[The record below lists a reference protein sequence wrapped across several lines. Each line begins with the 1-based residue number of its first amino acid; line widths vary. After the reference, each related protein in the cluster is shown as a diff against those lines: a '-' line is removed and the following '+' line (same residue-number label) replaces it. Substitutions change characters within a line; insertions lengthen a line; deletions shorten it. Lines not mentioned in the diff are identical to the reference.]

1 MEELHLDFSDEE
13 LREIISSP
21 GYGAEVIFAEGYE
34 LADAYPSL
42 GEWDVEGTLEMS
54 SHSDQIFPWGA
65 EVGKGSNWVISCTVA
80 ASGSLPVVL
89 CPLHASDQMRAST
102 RGFRG
107 RQAA

>member
-1 MEELHLDFSDEE
+1 MEELHIDFSDEE
-13 LREIISSP
+13 LREIISTP

-42 GEWDVEGTLEMS
+42 SEWDVEGTFEMTCHPDHLFS
-54 SHSDQIFPWGA
+54 WGA
-65 EVGKGSNWVISCTVA
+65 DVGKGSNWVISRTVA
-80 ASGSLPVVL
+80 ASTSLPVML
-89 CPLHASDQMRAST
+89 CPLHASDQFRAST